1 MNDNSLTYKQT
12 IDKMNDT
19 TNQIDSVN
27 AMDENTQRKMQTQNT
42 QFIVWTTIA
51 SLAVILLIKIA
62 K

>member
-1 MNDNSLTYKQT
+1 MNDTSLTYKQT
-12 IDKMNDT
+12 IHNLNDT
-19 TNQIDSVN
+19 TNQMETVN
-27 AMDENTQRKMQTQNT
+27 AMDETTQQKMQTQNI